1 MNKKETSCAY
11 SAFDKLLYPILAI
24 NDKYDVIFLNKT
36 AEKEYNNNI
45 SINRFNEPSWNTP
58 NAEDITCKCYKISHG
73 YDKPCFELGEN
84 CPIRELIN
92 NRNKD
97 RTVVN
102 HNHKGRFYK
111 VEAYRD
117 GGDRSLFLE
126 SHVNISKFISEID
139 IVKKAKEDL
148 ELSEKRLK
156 TFFDSL
162 PVPSL
167 IIDIEYG
174 LIIDANKKAV
184 DFYGWQKEELRNMT
198 IAYINPFVSVKE
210 TIDFRAKALKEGY
223 NFAVFKHRLKNGSVR
238 DVEVMISGIVYNG
251 KTYIQIVISDITEKK
266 ALEERIKESEELF
279 RTLADNMPVGL
290 DMHREKFVYV
300 NPALQNMLGYTSDE
314 LKNMF
319 FWEILADEYKEEAKR
334 AIREGIADISYKHY
348 VTFKA
353 IKKSG
358 EELWTYIYAGSVK
371 YKGEV
376 VRIASFIDI
385 TEMVN
390 LRNSIKQEGDLF
402 KILIENIHSGI
413 ALYNK
418 DKFLYFNSALIN
430 LFGFPKEEFINMN
443 VNKFFDIDENLI
455 YSPRFSL
462 FHIHHNDELP
472 SRFIY
477 KHANKTGDIR
487 YIDLFRTVVIYDGE
501 KTGLAIFTDV
511 TDQISRE
518 RNILIEKET
527 YKELSEIDSMTRIY
541 NRRYFNNKLAELLNL
556 AKRYG
561 RPLALIM
568 FDIDRFKKVNDSLG
582 HEAGDLI
589 LKELAAAA
597 KENLRTTDFFARY
610 GGEEFMV
617 IAPETNLETA
627 RELAERLRLKI
638 QAHDFHIGMNIT
650 ISLGVAAAN
659 GDDTENS
666 IIRRVDSALYRAKDN
681 GRNMVCDT
689 QCY

>member
-1 MNKKETSCAY
+1 MNKKEARGAY
-11 SAFDKLLYPILAI
+11 SAFNKLLCPILAV
-24 NDKYDVIFLNKT
+24 NDKYDVIFLNKA
-36 AEKEYNNNI
+36 AEEVYKNNI
-45 SINRFNEPSWNTP
+45 NRVNKSDADAPSAGDT
-58 NAEDITCKCYKISHG
+58 AGKCYKISHG

-84 CPIRELIN
+84 CPLKELIN
-92 NRNKD
+92 NRDKN
-97 RTVVN
+97 RTAVN

-126 SHVNISKFISEID
+126 SHVNISEFISEID
-139 IVKKAKEDL
+139 IVKKAKEDV

-156 TFFDSL
+156 TFFDNL

-167 IIDIEYG
+167 IVDVESG

-251 KTYIQIVISDITEKK
+251 KTYIQVVISDITEKK

-279 RTLADNMPVGL
+279 RTLADNIPVGL
-290 DMHREKFVYV
+290 DMHREKFIYV
-300 NPALQNMLGYTSDE
+300 NPAFQNMLGYTSDE

-319 FWEILADEYKEEAKR
+319 FWELLAEEYQDEAKR
-334 AIREGIADISYKHY
+334 AIKEGIADIGYKHY

-358 EELWTYIYAGSVK
+358 EELWTYIYAGSVR

-390 LRNSIKQEGDLF
+390 LRNSIEQERNLF
-402 KILIENIHSGI
+402 KILIENINSGI
-413 ALYNK
+413 ALYGK
-418 DKFLYFNSALIN
+418 DKFLYLNSALLN
-430 LFGFPKEEFINMN
+430 LSGLTKEEFL
-443 VNKFFDIDENLI
+443 NKSVADFFDIDENQL
-455 YSPRFSL
+455 YSSNVSL
-462 FHIHHNDELP
+462 FKVRHNSEFS

-477 KHANKTGDIR
+477 KYTDKKDIVR
-487 YIDLFRTVVIYDGE
+487 YIDLFRTTVVYNGE
-501 KTGLAIFTDV
+501 ETGLAIFTDV
-511 TDQISRE
+511 TDQIFRE
-518 RNILIEKET
+518 QNILVEKDI
-527 YKELSEIDSMTRIY
+527 YKELSEIDALTQIY
-541 NRRYFNNKLAELLNL
+541 NRRAMDAKLTEFLNL
-556 AKRYG
+556 AKRYN
-561 RPLALIM
+561 RPLSIIM
-568 FDIDRFKKVNDSLG
+568 FDIDRFKNINDTFG
-582 HEAGDLI
+582 HPTGDSI
-589 LKELAAAA
+589 LKELAGAA
-597 KENLRTTDFFARY
+597 KEELRNTDFFARY

-617 IAPETNLETA
+617 IAPETPLKTA
-627 RELAERLRLKI
+627 KELAERLRLKVGE
-638 QAHDFHIGMNIT
+638 HDFKIGRGVT
-650 ISLGVAAAN
+650 ISLGVASLTDN
-659 GDDTENS
+659 DDERGIVN
-666 IIRRVDSALYRAKDN
+666 RVDSALYKAKEL
-681 GRNMVCDT
+681 GRNLV
-689 QCY
+689 YSENFN